1 MGLILDKEKIYQPD
15 FPGDKM
21 ERVAIR
27 LVKETPFVEEGFVIK
42 NSDDAVALIGE
53 ELSQLDREMVCVIN
67 MASNGKPINC
77 SIVSI
82 GTINN
87 SLVSPANMLKT
98 SILSNAAE
106 VIMLHNHPSGE
117 LLPSDID
124 ILMTKKLL
132 LIYNLMN
139 IELLDHIIIGANNTE
154 QYYSMRENDL
164 IDFRS
169 SIIDRKIIDNI
180 WFDNVAEKREE
191 YDQEMTL

>member
-53 ELSQLDREMVCVIN
+53 ELSQLDRDMVCVIN

>member
-1 MGLILDKEKIYQPD
+1 
-15 FPGDKM
+15 
-21 ERVAIR
+21 
-27 LVKETPFVEEGFVIK
+27 
-42 NSDDAVALIGE
+42 
-53 ELSQLDREMVCVIN
+53 MVCVIN

-139 IELLDHIIIGANNTE
+139 IELLDHIIIGANNTD